1 MQVEKLRK
9 TCGYIL
15 YIKSIIALVVTII
28 LIFGGI
34 TMAIMGKHMVDNPG
48 QGDNTGFEGAV
59 GSCSTAFVGVLGIV
73 FGIVSIVVGCLLI
86 LDAIFSM
93 IHSRKILR
101 NDSDIDKSIK
111 VCIAT
116 ETVSVIVGIFITV
129 AGIANI
135 KEAVGIILLVVA
147 VILIAQSIAT
157 IVLLSKLKKLNSV
170 N

>member
-73 FGIVSIVVGCLLI
+73 SIVVGCLLI

-101 NDSDIDKSIK
+101 NDSNIDKSIK

-116 ETVSVIVGIFITV
+116 EIVSIIVGIFITV

>member
-1 MQVEKLRK
+1 MKVEKLRK
-9 TCGYIL
+9 NCGYIL

-48 QGDNTGFEGAV
+48 QGDKTGFEGAV
-59 GSCSTAFVGVLGIV
+59 GSCSTAFFGALGIV
-73 FGIVSIVVGCLLI
+73 FGIVSIVVGCLLT

-93 IHSRKILR
+93 IHSRRILR
-101 NDSDIDKSIK
+101 NDSDIAKSIK

-116 ETVSVIVGIFITV
+116 EIVSVIVGIFITV

-135 KEAVGIILLVVA
+135 KEAVGIILLVIA
-147 VILIAQSIAT
+147 IILIAQSIAT

>member
-73 FGIVSIVVGCLLI
+73 SIVVGCLLI

-116 ETVSVIVGIFITV
+116 EIVSIIVGIFITV

-135 KEAVGIILLVVA
+135 KEVVGIILLVVA

>member
-1 MQVEKLRK
+1 MKVEKLRK

-48 QGDNTGFEGAV
+48 QGDKTGFEGAV
-59 GSCSTAFVGVLGIV
+59 GSCSTAFFGALGIV
-73 FGIVSIVVGCLLI
+73 FGIVSIVVGCLLT

-93 IHSRKILR
+93 IHSRRILR
-101 NDSDIDKSIK
+101 NDSDIAKSIK

-116 ETVSVIVGIFITV
+116 EIVSVIVGIFITV

-135 KEAVGIILLVVA
+135 KEAVGRIQGDIRTFL
-147 VILIAQSIAT
+147 
-157 IVLLSKLKKLNSV
+157 
-170 N
+170 

>member
-48 QGDNTGFEGAV
+48 QGDNTGFEG
-59 GSCSTAFVGVLGIV
+59 GVLGIV

-116 ETVSVIVGIFITV
+116 EIVSVIVGIFITV

>member
-48 QGDNTGFEGAV
+48 QGDNTE
-59 GSCSTAFVGVLGIV
+59 I
-73 FGIVSIVVGCLLI
+73 
-86 LDAIFSM
+86 
-93 IHSRKILR
+93 
-101 NDSDIDKSIK
+101 
-111 VCIAT
+111 
-116 ETVSVIVGIFITV
+116 VSVIVGIFITV